1 MRDEYAE
8 VRDSGG
14 QPGTDKLLEPP
25 KLEVDRLHVLKGV
38 LERLVT
44 SLSER
49 FREYCNVPS
58 SFFVNQIESGN
69 SWDVLESYEDS
80 IAGIYYC
87 RQWDSKIVVGLD
99 RRFIFSL
106 IDAAFGGD
114 GSMPPFESDRP
125 FTSLEARLTRSV
137 FSILIPE
144 LENLLHPI
152 TSVDFE
158 LEKLETK
165 LDFQSLGQ
173 TDIPVIAVQILFQ
186 ILDNGGRMFM
196 IIPQS
201 ALHPIRKLLERTR
214 ALDGTS
220 VDPEWQKKMQDGLA
234 SSDMVLHGVLEGPEM
249 TLDQIAALEPGHILR
264 LNADTKSL
272 IALECQDERIFLCR
286 LAQSKSQ
293 FALVIEQQVDRQK
306 ELVSDLVSAA
316 QTRPV
321 PPADR

>member
-1 MRDEYAE
+1 MREEYAE
-8 VRDSGG
+8 IRHSGG

-25 KLEVDRLHVLKGV
+25 KLEVERLHVLKGV

-44 SLSER
+44 TLAER
-49 FREYCNVPS
+49 FRDYCNVPS
-58 SFFVNQIESGN
+58 SFFVNQVESGN
-69 SWDVLESYEDS
+69 SWDVLDSYEDS

-87 RQWDSKIVVGLD
+87 RQWDSKIVIGLD

-114 GSMPPFESDRP
+114 GSMPPFEADRP
-125 FTSLEARLTRSV
+125 FTSLEARLARSV
-137 FSILIPE
+137 FSIVVPE
-144 LENLLHPI
+144 LEDLLNPI
-152 TSVDFE
+152 TPVNLD

-165 LDFQSLGQ
+165 LDFQILGQ
-173 TDIPVIAVQILFQ
+173 TDVPVIAVQILFQ

-201 ALHPIRKLLERTR
+201 ALYPIRKLLERSR

-234 SSDMVLHGVLEGPEM
+234 SSTMLLKGVLEGPEM
-249 TLDQIAALEPGHILR
+249 TLDEITALEPGQILR
-264 LNADTKSL
+264 LDADTKSL
-272 IALECQDERIFLCR
+272 IALECQDERLFWCR

-293 FALVIEQQVDRQK
+293 FALVVEQPIDRQK
-306 ELVSDLVSAA
+306 ELVADLISSS
-316 QTRPV
+316 
-321 PPADR
+321 PAR

>member
-1 MRDEYAE
+1 MREEYAE
-8 VRDSGG
+8 IREGG

-25 KLEVDRLHVLKGV
+25 KLEVERLHVLKGV

-44 SLSER
+44 TLSER
-49 FREYCNVPS
+49 FRDYCNVPS
-58 SFFVNQIESGN
+58 SFFVNQMESGN

-87 RQWDSKIVVGLD
+87 RQWDSKIVIGLD

-125 FTSLEARLTRSV
+125 FTSLEARLARSV
-137 FSILIPE
+137 FSIVVPE
-144 LENLLHPI
+144 LEDLLNPLTPVNL
-152 TSVDFE
+152 D

-165 LDFQSLGQ
+165 LDFQILGQ
-173 TDIPVIAVQILFQ
+173 TEIPVIAVQILFQ

-201 ALHPIRKLLERTR
+201 ALYPIRKQLERQR

-234 SSDMVLHGVLEGPEM
+234 SSSMLLKGVLEGPEL
-249 TLDQIAALEPGHILR
+249 TLDQITALEPGQILR

-272 IALECQDERIFLCR
+272 IALECQDERIFWCR

-293 FALVIEQQVDRQK
+293 FALVVEQPIDKQK
-306 ELVSDLVSAA
+306 ELVADLISGS
-316 QTRPV
+316 QTR
-321 PPADR
+321 

>member
-1 MRDEYAE
+1 MREEYAE
-8 VRDSGG
+8 IREGG

-25 KLEVDRLHVLKGV
+25 KLEVERLHVLKGV

-44 SLSER
+44 TLSER
-49 FREYCNVPS
+49 FRDYCNVPS
-58 SFFVNQIESGN
+58 SFFVNQMESGN

-87 RQWDSKIVVGLD
+87 RQWDSKIVIGLD

-125 FTSLEARLTRSV
+125 FTSLEARLARSV
-137 FSILIPE
+137 FSIVIPE
-144 LENLLHPI
+144 LEELLNPI
-152 TSVDFE
+152 TPVNLD

-165 LDFQSLGQ
+165 LDFQILGQ
-173 TDIPVIAVQILFQ
+173 TEIPVISVQILFQ

-201 ALHPIRKLLERTR
+201 ALYPIRKQLERQR

-234 SSDMVLHGVLEGPEM
+234 SSSMLLKGVLEGPEL
-249 TLDQIAALEPGHILR
+249 TLDQITALEPGQILR

-272 IALECQDERIFLCR
+272 IALECQDERIFWCR

-293 FALVIEQQVDRQK
+293 FALVIEQPIDKQK
-306 ELVSDLVSAA
+306 ELVADLISGS
-316 QTRPV
+316 QTR
-321 PPADR
+321 

>member
-1 MRDEYAE
+1 MREEYAE
-8 VRDSGG
+8 IREGG

-25 KLEVDRLHVLKGV
+25 KLEVERLHVLKGV

-44 SLSER
+44 TLAER
-49 FREYCNVPS
+49 FRDYCNVPS
-58 SFFVNQIESGN
+58 SFFVNQMESGN

-87 RQWDSKIVVGLD
+87 RQWDSKIVIGLD

-106 IDAAFGGD
+106 VDAAFGGD

-125 FTSLEARLTRSV
+125 FTSLEARLARSV
-137 FSILIPE
+137 FSIVIPE
-144 LENLLHPI
+144 LEDLLNPI
-152 TSVDFE
+152 TPVNLD

-165 LDFQSLGQ
+165 LDFQILGQ

-201 ALHPIRKLLERTR
+201 ALYPIRKHLERQR

-234 SSDMVLHGVLEGPEM
+234 SSSMLLTGVLEGPEL
-249 TLDQIAALEPGHILR
+249 TLDQLAALEPGQILR

-272 IALECQDERIFLCR
+272 IALECQDERIFWCR

-293 FALVIEQQVDRQK
+293 FALVVEQPIDRQK
-306 ELVSDLVSAA
+306 ELVADLIAGS
-316 QTRPV
+316 QTR
-321 PPADR
+321 

>member
-1 MRDEYAE
+1 MREEYAE
-8 VRDSGG
+8 IRESGG
-14 QPGTDKLLEPP
+14 QPGTDRLLEPP
-25 KLEVDRLHVLKGV
+25 KLEVERLHVLKGV

-44 SLSER
+44 TLSER

-58 SFFVNQIESGN
+58 SFFVNQMESGN

-87 RQWDSKIVVGLD
+87 RQWDSKIVIGLD

-125 FTSLEARLTRSV
+125 FTSLEARLARSV
-137 FSILIPE
+137 FNIVIPE
-144 LENLLHPI
+144 LEDLLTPI
-152 TSVDFE
+152 TPVNLD

-165 LDFQSLGQ
+165 LDFQILGQ
-173 TDIPVIAVQILFQ
+173 TEVPVISVQILFQ

-201 ALHPIRKLLERTR
+201 ALYPVRKQLERQR

-234 SSDMVLHGVLEGPEM
+234 SSTMLLKGVLEGPEL
-249 TLDQIAALEPGHILR
+249 TLEQIAALEPGQILR
-264 LNADTKSL
+264 LNADTKSM
-272 IALECQDERIFLCR
+272 IALECQDERIFWCR

-293 FALVIEQQVDRQK
+293 FALVVEQPIDRQK
-306 ELVSDLVSAA
+306 ELVADLVSGS
-316 QTRPV
+316 
-321 PPADR
+321 PARS

>member
-1 MRDEYAE
+1 MREEYAE
-8 VRDSGG
+8 IRQGG
-14 QPGTDKLLEPP
+14 QPGTEKLLEPP
-25 KLEVDRLHVLKGV
+25 KLEVERLHVLKGV

-44 SLSER
+44 TLAER

-58 SFFVNQIESGN
+58 SFFVNQLESGN

-87 RQWDSKIVVGLD
+87 RQWDSRIVIGLD

-125 FTSLEARLTRSV
+125 FTSLEARLARSV
-137 FSILIPE
+137 FSIVVPE
-144 LENLLHPI
+144 LETLLNPI
-152 TSVDFE
+152 TPVELD
-158 LEKLETK
+158 LEKIETK
-165 LDFQSLGQ
+165 LDFQILGQ
-173 TDIPVIAVQILFQ
+173 TDIPVIAVQVLFQ

-201 ALHPIRKLLERTR
+201 ALYPIRKLLERQR

-234 SSDMVLHGVLEGPEM
+234 SSTMMLKGVLEGPEM
-249 TLDQIAALEPGHILR
+249 TLGEIAALEPGQILR
-264 LNADTKSL
+264 LNADPKSL
-272 IALECQDERIFLCR
+272 IALECQEERIFWCK
-286 LAQSKSQ
+286 LAQSKSK
-293 FALVIEQQVDRQK
+293 FALVVEQAIDKKK
-306 ELVSDLVSAA
+306 ELVADLIAPPT
-316 QTRPV
+316 TRQSQNS
-321 PPADR
+321 

>member
-1 MRDEYAE
+1 MREEYAE
-8 VRDSGG
+8 IRESGG
-14 QPGTDKLLEPP
+14 QPATDKLLEPP
-25 KLEVDRLHVLKGV
+25 KLEVERLHVLKGV

-44 SLSER
+44 TLAER
-49 FREYCNVPS
+49 FRDYCNVPS
-58 SFFVNQIESGN
+58 SFFVNQMESGN

-125 FTSLEARLTRSV
+125 FTSLEGRLARSV
-137 FSILIPE
+137 FNIVIPE
-144 LENLLHPI
+144 LEDLLNPI
-152 TSVDFE
+152 TQVNFE

-165 LDFQSLGQ
+165 LDFQILGQ
-173 TDIPVIAVQILFQ
+173 TDIPVIAVQVLFQ

-196 IIPQS
+196 IIPQT

-220 VDPEWQKKMQDGLA
+220 VDPDWQKKMQDGLA
-234 SSDMVLHGVLEGPEM
+234 SSDMLLKGVLEGPEM
-249 TLDQIAALEPGHILR
+249 TLDQISALEPGQILR
-264 LNADTKSL
+264 LNVDTKSL
-272 IALECQDERIFLCR
+272 IALECQNERIFMCR
-286 LAQSKSQ
+286 LAQAKSQ
-293 FALVIEQQVDRQK
+293 FALVIENPVDREK
-306 ELVSDLVSAA
+306 ELVADLISGS
-316 QTRPV
+316 QTR
-321 PPADR
+321 

>member
-1 MRDEYAE
+1 MMSDNYAE
-8 VRDSGG
+8 IRESGG
-14 QPGTDKLLEPP
+14 LPATDKLLEPP
-25 KLEVDRLHVLKGV
+25 KLEVERLHVLKGI

-44 SLSER
+44 TLAER

-58 SFFVNQIESGN
+58 SFFVNQLESGN

-87 RQWDSKIVVGLD
+87 RQWDAKIVVGLD

-125 FTSLEARLTRSV
+125 FTSLEARLARSV
-137 FSILIPE
+137 FNIIIPE
-144 LENLLHPI
+144 FEDLLNTI
-152 TSVDFE
+152 TPVNFD

-165 LDFQSLGQ
+165 LDFQILGQ

-186 ILDNGGRMFM
+186 ILDNGGRMFL
-196 IIPQS
+196 IIPQG
-201 ALHPIRKLLERTR
+201 ALHPIRKQLERTR
-214 ALDGTS
+214 ALDGTN
-220 VDPEWQKKMQDGLA
+220 VDPEWQRKMQDGLA
-234 SSDMVLHGVLEGPEM
+234 SSDMQLTGVLEGPDM
-249 TLDQIAALEPGHILR
+249 TLDQIAALEPGQILR

-272 IALECQDERIFLCR
+272 IALECQDERIFLCQ

-293 FALVIEQQVDRQK
+293 FALVIEQPVDRQK
-306 ELVSDLVSAA
+306 ELVADLISGS
-316 QTRPV
+316 QTR
-321 PPADR
+321 

>member
-1 MRDEYAE
+1 MREEYAE
-8 VRDSGG
+8 IRESGG

-25 KLEVDRLHVLKGV
+25 KLEVERLHVLKGV

-44 SLSER
+44 TLSER
-49 FREYCNVPS
+49 FRDYCNVPS
-58 SFFVNQIESGN
+58 SFFVNQMESGN

-87 RQWDSKIVVGLD
+87 RQWDSKIVIGLD

-114 GSMPPFESDRP
+114 GSMPAFESDRP
-125 FTSLEARLTRSV
+125 FTSLEARLARSV
-137 FSILIPE
+137 FSIVIPE
-144 LENLLHPI
+144 LEDLLNPI
-152 TSVDFE
+152 TPVNLD

-165 LDFQSLGQ
+165 LDFQILGQ
-173 TDIPVIAVQILFQ
+173 TDVPVISVQILFQ

-201 ALHPIRKLLERTR
+201 ALYPIRKLLERTR

-220 VDPEWQKKMQDGLA
+220 VDPEWQKKLQDGLA
-234 SSDMVLHGVLEGPEM
+234 SSNMLLKGVLEGPEM
-249 TLDQIAALEPGHILR
+249 TLDEIAALEPGQILR
-264 LNADTKSL
+264 LDADTKSL
-272 IALECQDERIFLCR
+272 IGLECQDERIFWCR

-293 FALVIEQQVDRQK
+293 FALVIEQPIDRQK
-306 ELVSDLVSAA
+306 ELVADLIGS
-316 QTRPV
+316 
-321 PPADR
+321 PPPR

>member
-1 MRDEYAE
+1 MREEYADI
-8 VRDSGG
+8 RDSGG

-25 KLEVDRLHVLKGV
+25 KLEVERLHVLKGV

-44 SLSER
+44 TLAER
-49 FREYCNVPS
+49 FRDYCNVPS
-58 SFFVNQIESGN
+58 SFFVNQMESGN

-99 RRFIFSL
+99 RRFVFSL

-125 FTSLEARLTRSV
+125 FTSLEARLARSV
-137 FSILIPE
+137 FNIIIPE
-144 LENLLHPI
+144 FEDLLNTI
-152 TSVDFE
+152 TPVNFD

-165 LDFQSLGQ
+165 LDFQILGQ

-186 ILDNGGRMFM
+186 ILDNGGRMFL
-196 IIPQS
+196 IIPQA
-201 ALHPIRKLLERTR
+201 ALHPIRKQLERTR
-214 ALDGTS
+214 ALDGTNA
-220 VDPEWQKKMQDGLA
+220 DPDWQRKMQDGLA
-234 SSDMVLHGVLEGPEM
+234 SSDMLLKGVLEGPQM
-249 TLDQIAALEPGHILR
+249 TLDQLAALEPGQILR

-293 FALVIEQQVDRQK
+293 FALVVEQAVDREK
-306 ELVSDLVSAA
+306 ELVADLISGS
-316 QTRPV
+316 QTR
-321 PPADR
+321 